1 MPERVKKRV
10 VYLSADA
17 DEVLET
23 IEPGDVFVIGGVV
36 DHAPKPDVAR
46 RRFLLLRQTFD
57 ASSASSDRR
66 DEVFVK
72 FVTARLPLAG
82 HVSLAKNTHLPCLA
96 VAQTLMVFREVDRY
110 RRAGLFTGAQSEKD
124 EDPEPETRGRSSA
137 RVFSWPAKE
146 GGANASAWGE
156 TLARCPA
163 FRCAPLRKY
172 VRWAPPY
179 EALNE
184 KEGEVKPSRVTD
196 VRALF

>member
-1 MPERVKKRV
+1 MPKRVKKRV

-46 RRFLLLRQTFD
+46 RRFLSLRQTFH
-57 ASSASSDRR
+57 ASSRSSDRR

-110 RRAGLFTGAQSEKD
+110 RRAGLF
-124 EDPEPETRGRSSA
+124 
-137 RVFSWPAKE
+137 V
-146 GGANASAWGE
+146 
-156 TLARCPA
+156 
-163 FRCAPLRKY
+163 RCAVRK
-172 VRWAPPY
+172 RRR
-179 EALNE
+179 
-184 KEGEVKPSRVTD
+184 SRNRDART
-196 VRALF
+196 R